1 MKPLK
6 IIACSSSGC
15 VFHTAHKDMSRFAI
29 HRHECCSYVGRR
41 GTRSAAASRAIG
53 KRADACCC
61 TQEREG
67 GMSPANSQWPGNHAD
82 ERPEFYETLEAS
94 IKHVWLDKSSYE
106 TYAKALG
113 AKK

>member
-1 MKPLK
+1 MHCINVALTKVV
-6 IIACSSSGC
+6 CR
-15 VFHTAHKDMSRFAI
+15 T
-29 HRHECCSYVGRR
+29 RR
-41 GTRSAAASRAIG
+41 AAAINRRTAAVSSANST
-53 KRADACCC
+53 CCA
-61 TQEREG
+61 QEREG
-67 GMSPANSQWPGNHAD
+67 GMSQSNGQWPGNHAD